1 MDKGTGRP
9 NHIEDFLCVLHKGG
23 WYEWIDYKNKIY
35 SNLKLTEKMW
45 NSSYTGDVYADGLI
59 DNPYS
64 LPTEQECIDGLAK
77 LQTDFDAQ
85 DYSRKREKEYPSIA
99 DQLDDIYHNGI
110 DGWKSTIKVTKDKYT
125 KG

>member
-1 MDKGTGRP
+1 MDNNGRP
-9 NHIEDFLCVLHKGG
+9 NHMEDFLCVLHKGG

-64 LPTEQECIDGLAK
+64 LPTEQECTDGLTQ
-77 LQTDFDAQ
+77 LQTDFDNA
-85 DYSRKREKEYPSIA
+85 KIKKETDKTNA
-99 DQLDDIYHNGI
+99 NQKLKDLGLTDDEIKAIKGI
-110 DGWKSTIKVTKDKYT
+110 S
-125 KG
+125 